1 MKRSLKERLTGWF
14 NTTSKNQS
22 ILIVG
27 MPKTG
32 TTALYYSI
40 KSALPDNSPCYF
52 EPDPEQFKY
61 PEKAEGPVMVK
72 TFFQM
77 YEKYKYFEKKIL
89 ITRDPRD
96 QILSEIMYY
105 PYVAITGKIF
115 DSEQKLSRYL
125 DNINRLVKLKEQDP
139 GAVTVRQLD
148 ELTPI
153 DRGKIYS
160 RKLIDFYTDNPDIF
174 LIRYED
180 MVDDK
185 LEDLNEYLG
194 LKVKSIE
201 EVPEKRVMRTKSY
214 NNWKNW
220 FTDEDADYFKGFF
233 KPYMENFGYKNDWA
247 LNSHPSID
255 PNESSGY
262 LERII
267 AEAKN
272 QK

>member
-1 MKRSLKERLTGWF
+1 
-14 NTTSKNQS
+14 
-22 ILIVG
+22 

-40 KSALPDNSPCYF
+40 KSALPDNSLCYF
-52 EPDPEQFKY
+52 EPDPEEFTF
-61 PEKAEGPVMVK
+61 PEKAKGPVMVK
-72 TFFQM
+72 TFYQM
-77 YEKYKYFEKKIL
+77 YEKYKDFEKKIL

-96 QILSEIMYY
+96 QVLSEIMYY
-105 PYVAITGKIF
+105 PYVAITRGIF
-115 DSEQKLSRYL
+115 DSAQELQEYL
-125 DNINRLVKLKEQDP
+125 VNIKRLVKLKEQDP

-153 DRGKIYS
+153 VRGKIHG
-160 RKLIDFYTDNPDIF
+160 RKLIDFYTDNPDLFI
-174 LIRYED
+174 IRYED
-180 MVDDK
+180 MVDNK

-194 LKVKSIE
+194 LKVNNIG

-220 FTDEDADYFKGFF
+220 FTDEDVDYFKDFF
-233 KPYMENFGYKNDWA
+233 KPFMQNFGYKNDWS
-247 LNSHPSID
+247 LNAHPSID
-255 PNESSGY
+255 PNEGSGY